1 MANMPDELLRYG
13 DLRSVSL
20 GRYLASQCGR
30 CGYVG
35 QGETGNAVGQKFAV
49 LAMVPDVMHGEPLCL
64 KCLAEELG
72 DPRSATHK

>member
-1 MANMPDELLRYG
+1 MNKVQDNTLRYG
-13 DLRSVSL
+13 DLHFVSL

-35 QGETGNAVGQKFAV
+35 QGETGNAFGQKFAV
-49 LAMVPDVMHGEPLCL
+49 LATVPDALHGEPLCL
-64 KCLAEELG
+64 KCLADELG